1 VASLALSPVHAI
13 PFVAA
18 MLAGMLLQKITM
30 ERRVTS

>member
-1 VASLALSPVHAI
+1 VHAI

-30 ERRVTS
+30 ERKVAS